1 MVNVNIL
8 DAIIM
13 IFLIAKLHFLAKKL
27 FFDAKIFYFGE
38 KIGHLYGFTLLQ
50 QRESARNAHASLQRR

>member
-1 MVNVNIL
+1 MANVNIF

-27 FFDAKIFYFGE
+27 FFDAKIC
-38 KIGHLYGFTLLQ
+38 HC
-50 QRESARNAHASLQRR
+50 